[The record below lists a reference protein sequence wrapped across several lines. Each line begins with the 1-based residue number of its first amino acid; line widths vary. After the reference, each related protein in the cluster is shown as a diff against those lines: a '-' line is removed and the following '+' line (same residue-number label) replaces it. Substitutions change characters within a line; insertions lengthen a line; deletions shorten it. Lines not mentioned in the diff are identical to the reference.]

1 MRLSPL
7 SQTVRP
13 GSFAA
18 GLAFGLTI
26 SAVAYAASRK
36 LRRRTYD
43 VDLTKTFIDGAKP
56 INPVDLTVQVAEEAT
71 SEHCARVEGELG
83 DPPARSQRW

>member
-7 SQTVRP
+7 SQTRI

-18 GLAFGLTI
+18 GLALGVSLCTL
-26 SAVAYAASRK
+26 AYTASRK
-36 LRRRTYD
+36 LRRKTFD

-83 DPPARSQRW
+83 DPPANSQRW